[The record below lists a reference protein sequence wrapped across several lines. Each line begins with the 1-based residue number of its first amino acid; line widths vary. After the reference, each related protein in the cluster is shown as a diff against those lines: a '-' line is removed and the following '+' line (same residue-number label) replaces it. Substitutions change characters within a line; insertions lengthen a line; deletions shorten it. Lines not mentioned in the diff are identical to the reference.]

1 MRYLLSIALTA
12 LTSALLAQTP
22 SELDIQLVQ
31 IASGLSSPVGIY
43 NAGDNRLFILEQSQG
58 DIEIITTAG
67 TPVGKFLDLTGL
79 ISTGSERGLLGM
91 AFHPQ
96 YASNGYFYVNYTNTS
111 GNTVIARY
119 TRNAGNPNVADP
131 SSASIVMTIAQ
142 PFSNHNGGHIAFG
155 PDGYLYIG
163 MGDGG
168 SADDPGNRSQN
179 GQELLGK
186 MLRIDVDGGS
196 PYSIPSSNPFVGTPN
211 VLDEIWA
218 IGVRN
223 PWKFSFDR
231 LTGDLWIGD
240 VGQNEWEEVNVQP
253 AASIGGENY
262 GWRCYEGF
270 HPANTTGCAGAS
282 NYVEPVFEAS
292 HGSPDSWCSI
302 TGGLVYRGSDFPY
315 MQGTYIFT
323 DYCAGDFRA
332 LVADGGGYA
341 ESTVLGSQGFGF
353 VAFGEDAEGEMYVA
367 KLGGQI
373 YRVVDACGGDVPAIS
388 VVGETLT
395 AGAGGEVYWYAN
407 DAIVPGETGTS
418 FSPSQSGNYYA
429 VVEMPNGCFRTTQGV
444 QWAVVSGI
452 PGCTYVDATNYNA
465 SAAVDDGSC
474 TFENTCPADINND
487 DTVNSADLL
496 TFLGAYGSDCE

>member
-1 MRYLLSIALTA
+1 MRHLLSIFCIAF
-12 LTSALLAQTP
+12 TSALYAQTP
-22 SELDIQLVQ
+22 SPLNIELVQ

-43 NAGDNRLFILEQSQG
+43 NMGDNRLFILEQSQA

-67 TPVGKFLDLTGL
+67 AAVGTFLDLTGL
-79 ISTGSERGLLGM
+79 VSTGSERGLLGM

-96 YASNGYFYVNYTNTS
+96 YATNGYFYVNYTNNS

-119 TRNAGNPNVADP
+119 SRNATNPNLADP
-131 SSASIVMTIAQ
+131 ASAMVVLTIAQ

-168 SADDPGNRSQN
+168 SANDPGNRAQN

-186 MLRIDVDGGS
+186 MLRIDVDGGT
-196 PYSIPSSNPFVGTPN
+196 PYGIPASNPFVGTAN

-218 IGVRN
+218 FGVRN

-231 LTGDLWIGD
+231 TTGDMWIGD
-240 VGQNEWEEVNVQP
+240 VGQNNWEEVDVQP
-253 AASIGGENY
+253 AASTGGENY

-270 HPANTTGCAGAS
+270 QSFNTSGCAGAS
-282 NYVEPVFEAS
+282 NYVQPVFVAA

-302 TGGLVYRGSDFPY
+302 TGGVVYRGSDFPY
-315 MQGTYIFT
+315 MQGAYIFT

-373 YRVVDACGGDVPAIS
+373 YRVQDACGGAVPAIS
-388 VVGETLT
+388 VVGESLT
-395 AGAGGEVYWYAN
+395 AGEGGEVYWYGN

-429 VVEMPNGCFRTTQGV
+429 VVEMPNGCYRPTQAV

-452 PGCTYVDATNYNA
+452 PGCTYTDATNYNA
-465 SAAVDDGSC
+465 TAAVDDGSC
-474 TFENTCPADINND
+474 LFVNSCPADINYDN
-487 DTVNSADLL
+487 TVNSADLL
-496 TFLGAYGSDCE
+496 TFLGAYGLDCQ